1 MSTPINQELRELRMA
16 KEHYSSV
23 LVQDK
28 FYKSLEKIDDD
39 VKLLSDK
46 DIEKINLKID
56 SINSKIVELLKEA
69 KDLKL

>member
-28 FYKSLEKIDDD
+28 FYKSLEEIDDD

-46 DIEKINLKID
+46 DIEKINLKINAID
-56 SINSKIVELLKEA
+56 SKIVELLKEA

>member
-46 DIEKINLKID
+46 DIEKINLKINAID
-56 SINSKIVELLKEA
+56 SKIVELLKEA

>member
-46 DIEKINLKID
+46 DIEKINLKINA
-56 SINSKIVELLKEA
+56 INSKIVELLKEA